1 MYICIYT
8 YIYIYI
14 YIHIYIYTYMLHL
27 MCTTDRAL
35 SFTYYKRLLIEIS
48 VRLMGE

>member
-1 MYICIYT
+1 MYTYIHI

-14 YIHIYIYTYMLHL
+14 YTYIYTYMLHL

-35 SFTYYKRLLIEIS
+35 SFSYYKSLRIEIS
-48 VRLMGE
+48 ARLMGE